1 MSTTKILLLIGGI
14 LVTLILLPIG
24 VFLIGYGALSVVGS
38 TSASGNSNWLV
49 YGLGFSCFGLLLIVI
64 GPGLVIAAIRGTK
77 TEVVQQVTMQVDL
90 PGQTK
95 IEEVKCKSCGGT
107 LSAKDITLA
116 NGAPM
121 VNCPYCHTIYQMTEE
136 PKW

>member
-1 MSTTKILLLIGGI
+1 MANKTFLYIGAGVLFVIGLCLLGFGGI
-14 LVTLILLPIG
+14 TL
-24 VFLIGYGALSVVGS
+24 YGS
-38 TSASGNSNWLV
+38 TSPNGQSNWV
-49 YGLGFSCFGLLLIVI
+49 TIGIILGIFGLLALAGGAGMV
-64 GPGLVIAAIRGTK
+64 VTAMRGQK
-77 TEVVQQVTMQVDL
+77 TEVIQQVTMRVDL
-90 PGQTK
+90 PGETK
-95 IEEVKCKSCGGT
+95 IEEVKCRSCGGT

>member
-1 MSTTKILLLIGGI
+1 MANKTVLYVGAGI
-14 LVTLILLPIG
+14 L
-24 VFLIGYGALSVVGS
+24 FLIGLVLVVLGAFYTIAS
-38 TSASGNSNWLV
+38 TSSQGSSSWLTF
-49 YGLGFSCFGLLLIVI
+49 GLGFAFVGILFFA
-64 GPGLVIAAIRGTK
+64 GGAGMVIAAMRGTK
-77 TEVVQQVTMQVDL
+77 TEVIQQVTMQVDL

-95 IEEVKCKSCGGT
+95 IEEIKCRSCGGT
-107 LSAKDITLA
+107 LSAKDITLT

>member
-1 MSTTKILLLIGGI
+1 MANKTVLYIGAGILFLIGLCLIAAAGTTLYGSTAPGGQANWVSIGVILGIFGI
-14 LVTLILLPIG
+14 LVLAGGAGLI
-24 VFLIGYGALSVVGS
+24 Y
-38 TSASGNSNWLV
+38 
-49 YGLGFSCFGLLLIVI
+49 
-64 GPGLVIAAIRGTK
+64 AAIRGTK

-95 IEEVKCKSCGGT
+95 IEEVKCRSCGGT

>member
-1 MSTTKILLLIGGI
+1 MGKTFLYIGA
-14 LVTLILLPIG
+14 G
-24 VFLIGYGALSVVGS
+24 VLFLIGLCLLGYGVLNIIGS
-38 TSASGNSNWLV
+38 TSATGDSSWLGF
-49 YGLGFSCFGLLLIVI
+49 GLGFAAVSLIFFAGGAGMV
-64 GPGLVIAAIRGTK
+64 VAAMRGTK
-77 TEVVQQVTMQVDL
+77 TEVVQQVTMKVDL
-90 PGQTK
+90 PGETK
-95 IEEVKCKSCGGT
+95 IEEVKCRSCGGT

>member
-1 MSTTKILLLIGGI
+1 MAGKTLLYIGAGI
-14 LVTLILLPIG
+14 L
-24 VFLIGYGALSVVGS
+24 FLIGLCLLGYGLLSIIGS
-38 TSASGNSNWLV
+38 TSSSGSASWISYGIGFAIAGGLFLAVGAGLV
-49 YGLGFSCFGLLLIVI
+49 Y
-64 GPGLVIAAIRGTK
+64 AAARAGK

-90 PGQTK
+90 PGQTR
-95 IEEVKCKSCGGT
+95 IEEVKCRSCGGT

-121 VNCPYCHTIYQMTEE
+121 VNCPYCHTVYQMTEE

>member
-1 MSTTKILLLIGGI
+1 MANKTFLYIGAGILFVIGLCLLGFGGITLYGSTSPNGQSNWLVTGLILGVFGLLLIGG
-14 LVTLILLPIG
+14 
-24 VFLIGYGALSVVGS
+24 GAGMVVV
-38 TSASGNSNWLV
+38 AM
-49 YGLGFSCFGLLLIVI
+49 
-64 GPGLVIAAIRGTK
+64 RGQK
-77 TEVVQQVTMQVDL
+77 TEVIQQVTMNVDL
-90 PGQTK
+90 PGQTR

-107 LSAKDITLA
+107 LSANDITLA

>member
-1 MSTTKILLLIGGI
+1 MAHKTFLYIGAGILFVIGLCLLGFGGITLYGSTSPNGQSNWLVTGLILGVFGLLLIGG
-14 LVTLILLPIG
+14 
-24 VFLIGYGALSVVGS
+24 GAGMVVV
-38 TSASGNSNWLV
+38 AM
-49 YGLGFSCFGLLLIVI
+49 
-64 GPGLVIAAIRGTK
+64 RGQK
-77 TEVVQQVTMQVDL
+77 TEVIQQVTMNVDL
-90 PGQTK
+90 PGQTR
-95 IEEVKCKSCGGT
+95 IEQVKCKSCGGT

>member
-1 MSTTKILLLIGGI
+1 MTAKPMLYVGAAIL
-14 LVTLILLPIG
+14 
-24 VFLIGYGALSVVGS
+24 FLIGLCLLGYGLINIIGS
-38 TSASGNSNWLV
+38 TSGQGAASWLTF
-49 YGLGFSCFGLLLIVI
+49 GLGFSFFGVLFLAC
-64 GPGLVIAAIRGTK
+64 GAGLVYAAARAGK
-77 TEVVQQVTMQVDL
+77 TEVVQQVTMKVDL

-95 IEEVKCKSCGGT
+95 IEEVKCRSCGGT

-121 VNCPYCHTIYQMTEE
+121 VNCPYCHTVYQMTEE

>member
-1 MSTTKILLLIGGI
+1 MVNKTFLYIGAGILFLIGLCLLGFGGITLYGSTSPNGQANWVTTGVVLGIFGI
-14 LVTLILLPIG
+14 LVLAG
-24 VFLIGYGALSVVGS
+24 GAG
-38 TSASGNSNWLV
+38 LV
-49 YGLGFSCFGLLLIVI
+49 Y
-64 GPGLVIAAIRGTK
+64 AAIRGTK
-77 TEVVQQVTMQVDL
+77 TEVIQQVTMKVDL
-90 PGQTK
+90 PGDTK

-121 VNCPYCHTIYQMTEE
+121 VNCPYCHTIYQLTEE

>member
-1 MSTTKILLLIGGI
+1 M
-14 LVTLILLPIG
+14 PIG
-24 VFLIGYGALSVVGS
+24 VALGA
-38 TSASGNSNWLV
+38 
-49 YGLGFSCFGLLLIVI
+49 FGV
-64 GPGLVIAAIRGTK
+64 LVIAGGAGMVVAAMRGTK
-77 TEVVQQVTMQVDL
+77 TEVVQQVTMKVDL

-95 IEEVKCKSCGGT
+95 IEEVKCRSCGGT

-121 VNCPYCHTIYQMTEE
+121 VNCPYCHTIYQLTEE

>member
-1 MSTTKILLLIGGI
+1 MGKTFLYITSGILFLIG
-14 LVTLILLPIG
+14 LCLL
-24 VFLIGYGALSVVGS
+24 GYGALSVIGS
-38 TSASGNSNWLV
+38 TSSSGDSNWLKF
-49 YGLGFSCFGLLLIVI
+49 GLGFAFVGVI
-64 GPGLVIAAIRGTK
+64 FLAGGAGLVYAAMRGQK
-77 TEVVQQVTMQVDL
+77 TEIIQQVTMKVDL

-95 IEEVKCKSCGGT
+95 IEEVKCRSCGGT

>member
-1 MSTTKILLLIGGI
+1 MGKTFLYIGATVLFLIGLCLLGLGGITLYGSTSPNGQANWVPIGVILGAFGI
-14 LVTLILLPIG
+14 LVLAG
-24 VFLIGYGALSVVGS
+24 GAGM
-38 TSASGNSNWLV
+38 
-49 YGLGFSCFGLLLIVI
+49 IV
-64 GPGLVIAAIRGTK
+64 AAMRGTK
-77 TEVVQQVTMQVDL
+77 TEVIQQVTMQVDL

-107 LSAKDITLA
+107 LTAKDITLA

-121 VNCPYCHTIYQMTEE
+121 VNCPYCHTVYQMTEE

>member
-1 MSTTKILLLIGGI
+1 M
-14 LVTLILLPIG
+14 V
-24 VFLIGYGALSVVGS
+24 
-38 TSASGNSNWLV
+38 SNWV
-49 YGLGFSCFGLLLIVI
+49 SIGLFGIFGIQYLGAGHGHRCHAWDKDEVI
-64 GPGLVIAAIRGTK
+64 
-77 TEVVQQVTMQVDL
+77 QQVTMKVVAREQ
-90 PGQTK
+90 
-95 IEEVKCKSCGGT
+95 IEEVKCRSCGGT

>member
-1 MSTTKILLLIGGI
+1 MKPVNWMYVGAVILLLISACGLGLGGFIYLGSTAGHAEWVPFATGLMCLGVITILGGI
-14 LVTLILLPIG
+14 
-24 VFLIGYGALSVVGS
+24 ALMVLAVRKSKQE
-38 TSASGNSNWLV
+38 TTQNIT
-49 YGLGFSCFGLLLIVI
+49 Y
-64 GPGLVIAAIRGTK
+64 K
-77 TEVVQQVTMQVDL
+77 VDL

-95 IEEVKCKSCGGT
+95 IEEIKCRSCGGT
-107 LSAKDITLA
+107 LSAKDITMA